1 MQQAV
6 RHSGCVNVFCL
17 SFACLAAP
25 QVRCIISGPQDTPYE
40 GGLFV
45 FDVYFPHGYPNVP
58 PL

>member
-1 MQQAV
+1 VTVKSPQITA
-6 RHSGCVNVFCL
+6 L
-17 SFACLAAP
+17 L

-45 FDVYFPHGYPNVP
+45 FDVYFPPGYPNVP